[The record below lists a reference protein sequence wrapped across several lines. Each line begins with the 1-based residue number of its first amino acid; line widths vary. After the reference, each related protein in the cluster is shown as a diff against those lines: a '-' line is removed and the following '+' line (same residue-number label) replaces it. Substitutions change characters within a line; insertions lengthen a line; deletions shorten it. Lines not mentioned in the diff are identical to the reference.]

1 MSHKSSEITD
11 EFLAQLKE
19 DLVCRRVDRGM
30 ARLDEHR
37 HLFTSLDPAQK
48 NAGRF
53 VGALAQWVDI
63 GFQRPALV
71 EGVISRFSK
80 SSRSRL
86 PLHDYMHLRLAEGMV
101 AMAEEAVEQAIR
113 HFDCVLSFEGESD
126 DQELISVANFW
137 KGRCLRM
144 QGEYEQALAHAVKGR
159 ELAMRLGHEAMAAVM
174 RVLESWLYFQKG
186 DHRQAIR
193 ILQEA
198 EAVLN
203 KTDDYLTLGNIHSS
217 YGRIARHQG
226 RYQHAIEHFT
236 VAIAEYKKRDPQH
249 RNVARSLNNMASV
262 KRLLALQLRRKIDA
276 DVERRRKAAAHGGGN
291 GKHGKLQYRRRF
303 EQFRQEA
310 LTELA
315 EAAVIYE
322 QYRNHH
328 GLASVH
334 LNYGYLHLDN
344 GDLEQ
349 ADASAKVAF
358 RLGEEKRDHIIMS
371 RASLLRCM
379 IENARVEEEIGD
391 STEPGSHARMAQD
404 CAQEAVELAKHTESR
419 RQLAEAY
426 VWQGLTHCN
435 RFFDDLEAARHSYDQ
450 ATALLK
456 TDQLDSSWED
466 LQTLKSRILRSGSVN
481 PVLRAWSQGAVG
493 DKTFQQ
499 ITEEFAELII
509 PKVWEREG
517 RKVSRVAS
525 RLSMSPK
532 KVRRILG
539 RAGNR
544 KPRTK

>member
-1 MSHKSSEITD
+1 MSYKSSEITD

-37 HLFTSLDPAQK
+37 ELFSSFDPAQK
-48 NAGRF
+48 NAGLF
-53 VGALAQWVDI
+53 LGALAQWVDI
-63 GFQRPALV
+63 GFQQRALV
-71 EGVISRFSK
+71 QELISRFSR

-86 PLHDYMHLRLAEGMV
+86 PLHDYMHVRLAEGMV
-101 AMAEEAVEQAIR
+101 AMSEEAVEQAIQ
-113 HFDCVLSFEGESD
+113 HFDCVLSFEDECD
-126 DQELISVANFW
+126 DAELLSVANFW

-144 QGEYEQALAHAVKGR
+144 KGEYDQALAYAVKGR
-159 ELAMRLGHEAMAAVM
+159 ERALQLGHEPMAAVM
-174 RVLESWLYFQKG
+174 RVLESWLCFQKG
-186 DHRQAIR
+186 DHGQATR

-198 EAVLN
+198 EAVLH

-226 RYQHAIEHFT
+226 RYQHAIEHFAA
-236 VAIAEYKKRDPQH
+236 AIAEYKKRDPQH

-276 DVERRRKAAAHGGGN
+276 DAARGRKAVAHGRSN
-291 GKHGKLQYRRRF
+291 GKQGKQQYRRRF

-315 EAAVIYE
+315 EAAAIYE
-322 QYRNHH
+322 QYRYHH

-349 ADASAKVAF
+349 ADGAAKLAF
-358 RLGEEKRDHIIMS
+358 RLGEEKRDYIIMS

-404 CAQEAVELAKHTESR
+404 SAQEAIELAKHTENR

-426 VWQGLTHCN
+426 VWQGLTLCN
-435 RFFDDLEAARHSYDQ
+435 RFFGDLEAARRSYDQ
-450 ATALLK
+450 ATTLLK
-456 TDQLDSSWED
+456 SDQPDSSWED
-466 LQTLKSRILRSGSVN
+466 LQTLKVRVMRGGSVN

-517 RKVSRVAS
+517 RKVSRVAT

-532 KVRRILG
+532 KVRRILSRVG
-539 RAGNR
+539 SR
-544 KPRTK
+544 KPKK

>member
-19 DLVCRRVDRGM
+19 DLVCRRVDHGM

-37 HLFTSLDPAQK
+37 QLFTSFDPEQK

-53 VGALAQWVDI
+53 VGSLAQWVDI
-63 GFQRPALV
+63 GFQRPSLV

-80 SSRSRL
+80 SSRARL
-86 PLHDYMHLRLAEGMV
+86 PLHGYMHLRLAEGMV
-101 AMAEEAVEQAIR
+101 AMAEEAVEQATR
-113 HFDCVLSFEGESD
+113 HFDCVLSFEDECD
-126 DQELISVANFW
+126 DQELLSVANFW

-144 QGEYEQALAHAVKGR
+144 KGEYDQALAYAVKGK
-159 ELAMRLGHEAMAAVM
+159 ELAMRLGHEPMAAVM

-186 DHRQAIR
+186 DHRQASR

-198 EAVLN
+198 EAVLS
-203 KTDDYLTLGNIHSS
+203 KTDDYLTLGNIHSA
-217 YGRIARHQG
+217 YGRIARHQA
-226 RYQHAIEHFT
+226 RYQNAIEHFT
-236 VAIAEYKKRDPQH
+236 AAIAEYRKRDPQH

-276 DVERRRKAAAHGGGN
+276 DVARRRKAGAHGEN
-291 GKHGKLQYRRRF
+291 GKHGKVQYRRRF

-310 LTELA
+310 LSELS

-349 ADASAKVAF
+349 ADASAKLAF
-358 RLGEEKRDHIIMS
+358 RLGEEKRDFIVMS

-404 CAQEAVELAKHTESR
+404 CAQEAVELAKHTENR

-426 VWQGLTHCN
+426 VWQGLTLCN
-435 RFFDDLEAARHSYDQ
+435 RFFGDLEGARRSYDQ
-450 ATALLK
+450 ATTLLK
-456 TDQLDSSWED
+456 SGQLDSSWED
-466 LQTLKSRILRSGSVN
+466 LQTLRLRILRGGGVN

-517 RKVSRVAS
+517 RKISRVAT

-532 KVRRILG
+532 KVRRILS
-539 RAGNR
+539 RAGTH
-544 KPRTK
+544 KPRAR